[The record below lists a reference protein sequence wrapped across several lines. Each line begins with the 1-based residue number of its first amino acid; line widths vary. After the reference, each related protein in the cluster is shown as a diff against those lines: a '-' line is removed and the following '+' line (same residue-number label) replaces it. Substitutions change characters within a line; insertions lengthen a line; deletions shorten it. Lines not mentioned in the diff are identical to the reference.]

1 MTFSFSGGRNMRP
14 GTVTSYIHPGGEIV
28 VLVEVSC
35 ESESVTKSDGFQ
47 EFVHDVAMQ
56 IAASCPKFI
65 RKEHVS
71 RKVLDQE
78 RKRYRLEAAATG
90 KPGPVVAKIVEGKV
104 HKYYEEVCLYQQ
116 PFIKDRSISISQL
129 IASRVAELGEK
140 IRVRRFARINVGE
153 SDLTMASDS
162 DPGPEDGEETG
173 VTVNRPKA
181 PKGGIGFA
189 VAKPD
194 AE

>member
-47 EFVHDVAMQ
+47 EFVHDIAMQ

-104 HKYYEEVCLYQQ
+104 HKYYEEVCLLSTAFYQR
-116 PFIKDRSISISQL
+116 PFHLDLSVDCFPSCRTWRGDSSSSIRTNQCW
-129 IASRVAELGEK
+129 RE
-140 IRVRRFARINVGE
+140 
-153 SDLTMASDS
+153 
-162 DPGPEDGEETG
+162 
-173 VTVNRPKA
+173 
-181 PKGGIGFA
+181 
-189 VAKPD
+189 
-194 AE
+194 